1 MSGPIRVVVAD
12 DQQVMREGLV
22 ALLGLIDG
30 IEVVGDAGDGEG
42 ALRATAERR
51 PDVVLMD
58 LRMPGTDGVAATE
71 RIGRE
76 HPGVAVLVLTTYDD
90 DESIAAALRA
100 GAHGYLTKDTGRDGI
115 AAAVRAAAA
124 GQAAF
129 TPGVSRR
136 LAEAMAVRGVAPEEA
151 RDEPEGAG
159 GAEPV
164 QEPPDGLTRR
174 EAEVVGLIARG
185 LSNAEIGG
193 TLFIAESTV
202 KTHVNNAFAKT
213 GLRNRTEAAAYAR
226 RNRLDR

>member
-42 ALRATAERR
+42 ALRATAEQR

-58 LRMPGTDGVAATE
+58 LRMPGMDGAAATE

-76 HPGVAVLVLTTYDD
+76 SPGVAVLVLTTYDD

-115 AAAVRAAAA
+115 EAAVRAAAA

-136 LAEAMAVRGVAPEEA
+136 LAEAMVVREAA
-151 RDEPEGAG
+151 RDEPQGADG
-159 GAEPV
+159 PEAV

-174 EAEVVGLIARG
+174 EAEVVGLIAHG
-185 LSNAEIGG
+185 LSNAEIGR

-226 RNRLDR
+226 RNGLER